1 MLTRTLWSRSEVH
14 TRFVPGSTHASVIME
29 QQWPRRN
36 AAPSASAP
44 GASSSFAVGFEP
56 GAGVCVKHGAV
67 VARAWTSPNLL
78 AKRACSPSSAPARRA
93 ELLREAG
100 AADASDRG
108 GGGVVEVDAPDA
120 RELVVARGEHEST
133 GGVETDGAD
142 DVRVPRA
149 GSAVGSAAGA
159 GAEASAPAGVRGG
172 GDGGVGVEVGRERD
186 EAVEREV
193 VHADGRAEGDG
204 DERAGG
210 MRRDQRG
217 RRLAHL
223 LLAPA
228 LAGAALARASTAA
241 LAAATLVPA
250 SLASH
255 RDDRASPRESNE
267 TCRGARVECAGRR
280 ASRARRCDRWPSN
293 GARASRSARAAARG
307 NRGGR
312 STVSRVFRGI
322 DASHI
327 FRDERS
333 RGGRSDER
341 LGPGEKRPRNTHEYL
356 VTEKCENDFRFTSSD
371 EKVPRRCSG
380 RFTRRGARIGT
391 PRGEIGE
398 RDAASLWTRVARR
411 HRRSS

>member
-1 MLTRTLWSRSEVH
+1 MARMTSEC
-14 TRFVPGSTHASVIME
+14 HA
-29 QQWPRRN
+29 R
-36 AAPSASAP
+36 
-44 GASSSFAVGFEP
+44 
-56 GAGVCVKHGAV
+56 
-67 VARAWTSPNLL
+67 
-78 AKRACSPSSAPARRA
+78 
-93 ELLREAG
+93 
-100 AADASDRG
+100 
-108 GGGVVEVDAPDA
+108 
-120 RELVVARGEHEST
+120 
-133 GGVETDGAD
+133 
-142 DVRVPRA
+142 

-223 LLAPA
+223 LLPQLSPGPPLPGRAP
-228 LAGAALARASTAA
+228 
-241 LAAATLVPA
+241 PP
-250 SLASH
+250 
-255 RDDRASPRESNE
+255 SPPLPLFLRRLRPIAMTE
-267 TCRGARVECAGRR
+267 RLR
-280 ASRARRCDRWPSN
+280 ASRTRRV
-293 GARASRSARAAARG
+293 GARASSAPDDVRLARVDVTGGRRTARGRAEARAAARG

-341 LGPGEKRPRNTHEYL
+341 LGPEKNAPEY
-356 VTEKCENDFRFTSSD
+356 
-371 EKVPRRCSG
+371 
-380 RFTRRGARIGT
+380 A
-391 PRGEIGE
+391 
-398 RDAASLWTRVARR
+398 
-411 HRRSS
+411 